1 MALWAWPVHVVV
13 TLLLLP
19 FGIVYMLFSVIYAS
33 MVAVSTCCCA
43 PDFTRTQA
51 RLLPGAPILRSF
63 SQLSLS
69 ANGEPKRALGTA
81 ELVGLAPGW
90 PVAPLERDSLALW
103 VLHRTY
109 TPMSCI
115 DVP

>member
-51 RLLPGAPILRSF
+51 RLLPGVPILRSF

-69 ANGEPKRALGTA
+69 LGQWGTEACTGDSSAGRARSR
-81 ELVGLAPGW
+81 LASS
-90 PVAPLERDSLALW
+90 AS
-103 VLHRTY
+103 
-109 TPMSCI
+109 
-115 DVP
+115 